1 MKYLATAVILTLSV
15 CSAWAAQSKEAKE
28 GQQIF
33 TKSCKGCHGAEGQ
46 GNPAIAKA
54 MKVTMKPFSSPEVQS
69 KSDADLKKIIT
80 GGYGKMR
87 PVTSLKPDQVND
99 VIAYIRTLKK

>member
-1 MKYLATAVILTLSV
+1 MKYLVTAIVLALST
-15 CSAWAAQSKEAKE
+15 CSAWAAQGKGAKE
-28 GQQIF
+28 GQAIY
-33 TKSCKGCHGAEGQ
+33 TRSCKGCHGPEGQ

-54 MKVTMKPFSSPEVQS
+54 MKVTIHPFSSPEVQS
-69 KSDADLKKIIT
+69 KSDADLKKLIT
-80 GGYGKMR
+80 QGYGKMK